1 MLEKETPHG
10 WRGWRGGGGSLSVRT
25 GSCVAGQW
33 AAGPASESSH
43 HTRGMHEKGGHQ
55 KPASFGCIGC
65 SRWCGLGLEAAWGAG
80 LSWDCAWISFG
91 LCSGNGALNAA
102 VAGLLVA
109 TVARTCY
116 MAVTGG
122 YGLVFAVQQ
131 KQCPRG
137 VGRAGWWINAEVAWA
152 PALAL
157 EIWFATSATIL
168 RRSCHH
174 VACFHSASG
183 GRLPS
188 VGSAFARHCR
198 HCL

>member
-1 MLEKETPHG
+1 MQAFAMPQKETPHG
-10 WRGWRGGGGSLSVRT
+10 WRGWRDRGHGLSART
-25 GSCVAGQW
+25 GPCVAEQW

-43 HTRGMHEKGGHQ
+43 HTHGMHEKGGHQ
-55 KPASFGCIGC
+55 KPVSFGCIGC

-91 LCSGNGALNAA
+91 LCGGNGALNAA

-109 TVARTCY
+109 TVARACY

-122 YGLVFAVQQ
+122 CGLVFAVQQ

-137 VGRAGWWINAEVAWA
+137 VGRAGWWINAEVVLV

-157 EIWFATSATIL
+157 VLDIWTAI
-168 RRSCHH
+168 
-174 VACFHSASG
+174 
-183 GRLPS
+183 
-188 VGSAFARHCR
+188 
-198 HCL
+198 